1 MKKLFVAIAALG
13 IAAAAASAQDFNA
26 AIDVFN
32 AGATALEGG
41 NKTEAL
47 AQFRSALSQFQACE
61 GEEAAEMIEKCKEI
75 IPNTLL
81 SIAKEQINEADYDK
95 ALASLAEVQTVAK
108 EYGVEEV
115 VTEAAGLVPN
125 VYLRKGSTLIKNKDF
140 AGAATALKQVIALT
154 PDDDSAYLLLGQ
166 ALIQTNDLPGAT
178 EALEKAAEL
187 GKADQANK
195 LLGNAYLKEGQAL
208 LKANK
213 TADAIAALEK
223 SNGYNESGN
232 AYKLIASAF
241 TKAGKS
247 KDAIGAYKK
256 YLEITPN
263 AKDASDIIF
272 TIAATA
278 QKAGDKA
285 TAKEYYNKIASD
297 AKYGA
302 QAQAQL
308 KAL

>member
-1 MKKLFVAIAALG
+1 MKRLLVVFVALGFAAL
-13 IAAAAASAQDFNA
+13 ASAQDFNA

-41 NKTEAL
+41 NKVEAL
-47 AQFRSALSQFQACE
+47 TQFRSALTQFEACE
-61 GEEAAEMIEKCKEI
+61 GDEAAEMIGKCKDI

-95 ALASLAEVQTVAK
+95 AIASLAEAQSVAK
-108 EYGVEEV
+108 EYGKDEIVADAV
-115 VTEAAGLVPN
+115 ALVPN
-125 VYLRKGSTLIKNKDF
+125 VYLRKGSTLLKDKDY
-140 AGAATALKQVIALT
+140 AGAAAAFKEVVALT
-154 PDDDSAYLLLGQ
+154 PEDGQAYLLLGQ
-166 ALIQTNDLPGAT
+166 AQMQNNDLAAAT
-178 EALEKAAEL
+178 EALEKAAEF

-208 LKANK
+208 LKEK
-213 TADAIAALEK
+213 KFADAIAALEK
-223 SNGYNESGN
+223 SNSYAESAN
-232 AYKLIASAF
+232 AYKLLASAQAQ
-241 TKAGKS
+241 AGKS
-247 KDAIGAYKK
+247 KDAIASYKK
-256 YLEITPN
+256 YLEVSPN
-263 AKDASDIIF
+263 AKDAADIMF

-285 TAKEYYNKIASD
+285 TAKEYYNKLTGD

>member
-1 MKKLFVAIAALG
+1 MAV
-13 IAAAAASAQDFNA
+13 AQDFNA

-47 AQFRSALSQFQACE
+47 AQFRSALTQFQACE
-61 GEEAAEMIEKCKEI
+61 GDEAAEMIGKCKDI
-75 IPNTLL
+75 IPGTIL

-95 ALASLAEVQTVAK
+95 AVASLAEAQSVAK
-108 EYGVEEV
+108 EYGKDEIAS
-115 VTEAAGLVPN
+115 EAASLVPN
-125 VYLRKGSTLIKNKDF
+125 VYLRKGSTLLKDKDF
-140 AGAATALKQVIALT
+140 AGAEAAFKEVVALT
-154 PDDDSAYLLLGQ
+154 PEDGQAYLLLGQ
-166 ALIQTNDLPGAT
+166 SQLQQAGKLAETT
-178 EALEKAAEL
+178 ESLEKAAAL

-195 LLGNAYLKEGQAL
+195 LLSNAYLKEGQAL

-213 TADAIAALEK
+213 TADAVAALEK
-223 SNGYNESGN
+223 SNSYVESGN
-232 AYKLIASAF
+232 AYKLIASAQS
-241 TKAGKS
+241 KAGKN
-247 KDAIGAYKK
+247 KEAIAAYKK
-256 YLEITPN
+256 YLEVTPN
-263 AKDASDIIF
+263 AKDSADVMF

-285 TAKEYYNKIASD
+285 TAKEYYTKLSGD

>member
-1 MKKLFVAIAALG
+1 MKRLLVVFVALGFAAL
-13 IAAAAASAQDFNA
+13 ASAQDFNA

-41 NKTEAL
+41 NKVEAL
-47 AQFRSALSQFQACE
+47 AQFRSALTQFEACE
-61 GEEAAEMIEKCKEI
+61 GDEAAEMIGKCKDI

-95 ALASLAEVQTVAK
+95 AIASLAEVQAVAK
-108 EYGVEEV
+108 DFGKDEIVAD
-115 VTEAAGLVPN
+115 AAALVPN
-125 VYLRKGSTLIKNKDF
+125 VYLRKGSTLLKDKDY
-140 AGAATALKQVIALT
+140 AGAAAAFKEVVALT
-154 PDDDSAYLLLGQ
+154 PEDGQAYLLLGQ
-166 ALIQTNDLPGAT
+166 AQMQNNDLPAAT
-178 EALEKAAEL
+178 EALEKAAEF

-208 LKANK
+208 LKEK
-213 TADAIAALEK
+213 KFADAIAALEK
-223 SNGYNESGN
+223 SNSYAESAN
-232 AYKLIASAF
+232 AYKLLASAQ
-241 TKAGKS
+241 TQAGKS
-247 KDAIGAYKK
+247 KDAIASYKK
-256 YLEITPN
+256 YLEVSPN
-263 AKDASDIIF
+263 AKDAADIMF

-285 TAKEYYNKIASD
+285 TAKEYYNKLTGD

-302 QAQAQL
+302 QAAAQL

>member
-1 MKKLFVAIAALG
+1 MKRLLVVFAALG
-13 IAAAAASAQDFNA
+13 FAALASAQDFNA

-41 NKTEAL
+41 NKVEAL
-47 AQFRSALSQFQACE
+47 AQFRSALTQFEACE
-61 GEEAAEMIEKCKEI
+61 GDEAAEMIGKCKDI

-95 ALASLAEVQTVAK
+95 AIASLAEVQSVAK
-108 EYGVEEV
+108 DFGKDEIVSD
-115 VTEAAGLVPN
+115 AAALVPN
-125 VYLRKGSTLIKNKDF
+125 VYLRKGSTLLKDKDF
-140 AGAATALKQVIALT
+140 AGAAAAFKEVVALT
-154 PDDDSAYLLLGQ
+154 PEDGQAFLLLGQ
-166 ALIQTNDLPGAT
+166 AQMQNNDLAAAT

-195 LLGNAYLKEGQAL
+195 LLGTAYLKEGQAL
-208 LKANK
+208 LKEK
-213 TADAIAALEK
+213 KFADAIAALEK
-223 SNGYNESGN
+223 SNGYAESAN
-232 AYKLIASAF
+232 AYKLLASAQ
-241 TKAGKS
+241 TQAGKS
-247 KDAIGAYKK
+247 KDAIASYKK
-256 YLEITPN
+256 YLEVSPN
-263 AKDASDIIF
+263 AKDAADIMF

-285 TAKEYYNKIASD
+285 TAKEYYNKLTGD

-302 QAQAQL
+302 QAAAQL

>member
-1 MKKLFVAIAALG
+1 MKRLLVVFVALGFAAL
-13 IAAAAASAQDFNA
+13 ASAQDFNA

-32 AGATALEGG
+32 AGATALESG
-41 NKTEAL
+41 NKVEAL
-47 AQFRSALSQFQACE
+47 TQFRSALTQFEACE
-61 GEEAAEMIEKCKEI
+61 GDEAAEMIGKCKDI

-95 ALASLAEVQTVAK
+95 AIASLAEAQSVAK
-108 EYGVEEV
+108 EYGKDEIVAD
-115 VTEAAGLVPN
+115 AAALVPN
-125 VYLRKGSTLIKNKDF
+125 VYLRKGSTLLKDKDY
-140 AGAATALKQVIALT
+140 AGAAAAFKEVVALT
-154 PDDDSAYLLLGQ
+154 PEDGQAYLLLGQ
-166 ALIQTNDLPGAT
+166 AQMQNNDLPAAT
-178 EALEKAAEL
+178 EALEKAAEF

-208 LKANK
+208 LKEK
-213 TADAIAALEK
+213 KFADAIAALEK
-223 SNGYNESGN
+223 SNSYAESAN
-232 AYKLIASAF
+232 AYKLLASAQ
-241 TKAGKS
+241 TQAGKS
-247 KDAIGAYKK
+247 KDAIASYKK
-256 YLEITPN
+256 YLEVSPN
-263 AKDASDIIF
+263 AKDAADIMF

-285 TAKEYYNKIASD
+285 TAKEYYNKLTGD

>member
-1 MKKLFVAIAALG
+1 MKKLLVVFVALGFAAL
-13 IAAAAASAQDFNA
+13 ASAQDFNA

-41 NKTEAL
+41 NKVEAL
-47 AQFRSALSQFQACE
+47 AQFRSALTQFEACE
-61 GEEAAEMIEKCKEI
+61 GDEAAEMIDKCKDI

-95 ALASLAEVQTVAK
+95 AIASLAEVQTIAKDFGKDEIVAD
-108 EYGVEEV
+108 
-115 VTEAAGLVPN
+115 AAALVPN
-125 VYLRKGSTLIKNKDF
+125 VYLRKGSTLLKDKDF
-140 AGAATALKQVIALT
+140 AGAAAAFKEVVALT
-154 PDDDSAYLLLGQ
+154 PEDGQAFLLLGQ
-166 ALIQTNDLPGAT
+166 AQMQNNDLSAAT

-195 LLGNAYLKEGQAL
+195 LLSTAYLKEGQAA
-208 LKANK
+208 LKAK
-213 TADAIAALEK
+213 KFADAIAALEK
-223 SNGYNESGN
+223 SNGYVESAN
-232 AYKLIASAF
+232 AYKLLASAQ
-241 TKAGKS
+241 TQAGKS
-247 KDAIGAYKK
+247 KDAIASYKK
-256 YLEITPN
+256 YLEVSPN
-263 AKDASDIIF
+263 AKDAADIMF

-285 TAKEYYNKIASD
+285 TAKEYYNKLTGD

-302 QAQAQL
+302 QAAAQL

>member
-1 MKKLFVAIAALG
+1 MKRLLVVFVALGFAAL
-13 IAAAAASAQDFNA
+13 ASAQDFNA

-41 NKTEAL
+41 NKVEAL
-47 AQFRSALSQFQACE
+47 TQFRSALTQFEACE
-61 GEEAAEMIEKCKEI
+61 GDEAAEMIGKCKDI

-95 ALASLAEVQTVAK
+95 AIASLAEAQSVAK
-108 EYGVEEV
+108 EYGKDEIVADAV
-115 VTEAAGLVPN
+115 ALVPN
-125 VYLRKGSTLIKNKDF
+125 VYLRKGSTLLKDKDY
-140 AGAATALKQVIALT
+140 AGAAAAFKEVVALT
-154 PDDDSAYLLLGQ
+154 PEDGQAYLLLGQ
-166 ALIQTNDLPGAT
+166 AQMQNNDLPAAT
-178 EALEKAAEL
+178 EALEKAAEF

-208 LKANK
+208 LKEK
-213 TADAIAALEK
+213 KFADAIAALEK
-223 SNGYNESGN
+223 SNSYAESAN
-232 AYKLIASAF
+232 AYKLLASAQ
-241 TKAGKS
+241 TQAGKS
-247 KDAIGAYKK
+247 KDAIASYKK
-256 YLEITPN
+256 YLEVSPN
-263 AKDASDIIF
+263 AKDAADIMF

-285 TAKEYYNKIASD
+285 TAKEYYNKLTGD

>member
-1 MKKLFVAIAALG
+1 MKRLLVVFVALGFAAL
-13 IAAAAASAQDFNA
+13 ASAQDFNA

-41 NKTEAL
+41 NKVEAL
-47 AQFRSALSQFQACE
+47 AQFRSALTQFEACE
-61 GEEAAEMIEKCKEI
+61 GDEAAEMIGKCKDI

-95 ALASLAEVQTVAK
+95 AIASLAEAQSVAK
-108 EYGVEEV
+108 DYGKDEIVAD
-115 VTEAAGLVPN
+115 AAALVPN
-125 VYLRKGSTLIKNKDF
+125 VYLRKGSTLLKEKDF
-140 AGAATALKQVIALT
+140 AGAAAALKEVVALT
-154 PDDDSAYLLLGQ
+154 PEDGQAFLLLGQ
-166 ALIQTNDLPGAT
+166 AQMQNNDLSAAT

-195 LLGNAYLKEGQAL
+195 LLSTAYLKEGQSF
-208 LKANK
+208 LKEK
-213 TADAIAALEK
+213 KFADAIAALEK
-223 SNGYNESGN
+223 SNSYVESAN
-232 AYKLIASAF
+232 AYKLMASAQ
-241 TKAGKS
+241 TQAGKS
-247 KDAIGAYKK
+247 KDAIASYKK
-256 YLEITPN
+256 YLEVSPN
-263 AKDASDIIF
+263 AKDAADIMF

-285 TAKEYYNKIASD
+285 TAKEYYNKLTGD

-302 QAQAQL
+302 QAAAQL

>member
-1 MKKLFVAIAALG
+1 MKKLLVVFVALGFAAL
-13 IAAAAASAQDFNA
+13 ASAQDFNA

-41 NKTEAL
+41 NKVEAL
-47 AQFRSALSQFQACE
+47 AQFRSALTQFEACE
-61 GEEAAEMIEKCKEI
+61 GDEAAEMIDKCKDI

-95 ALASLAEVQTVAK
+95 AIASLAEVQTIAK
-108 EYGVEEV
+108 EFGKDEIVAD
-115 VTEAAGLVPN
+115 AAALVPN
-125 VYLRKGSTLIKNKDF
+125 VYLRKGSTLLKDKDF
-140 AGAATALKQVIALT
+140 AGAAAAFKEVVALT
-154 PDDDSAYLLLGQ
+154 PEDGQAFLLLGQ
-166 ALIQTNDLPGAT
+166 AQMQNNDLSAAT

-195 LLGNAYLKEGQAL
+195 LLSTAYLKEGQAA
-208 LKANK
+208 LKAK
-213 TADAIAALEK
+213 KFADAIAALEK
-223 SNGYNESGN
+223 SNGYVESAN
-232 AYKLIASAF
+232 AYKLLASAQ
-241 TKAGKS
+241 TQAGKS
-247 KDAIGAYKK
+247 KDAIASYKK
-256 YLEITPN
+256 YLEVSPN
-263 AKDASDIIF
+263 AKDAADIMF

-285 TAKEYYNKIASD
+285 TAKEYYNKLTGD

-302 QAQAQL
+302 QAAAQL

>member
-1 MKKLFVAIAALG
+1 MKKLLVAIVALGFAAL
-13 IAAAAASAQDFNA
+13 ASAQDFNA

-41 NKTEAL
+41 NKVEAL
-47 AQFRSALSQFQACE
+47 AQFRSALTQFEACE
-61 GEEAAEMIEKCKEI
+61 GDEAAEMIDKCKDI

-95 ALASLAEVQTVAK
+95 AIASLAEVQTIAKDFGKDEIVAD
-108 EYGVEEV
+108 
-115 VTEAAGLVPN
+115 AAALVPN
-125 VYLRKGSTLIKNKDF
+125 VYLRKGSTLLKDKDF
-140 AGAATALKQVIALT
+140 AGAAAAFKEVVALT
-154 PDDDSAYLLLGQ
+154 PEDGQAFLLLGQ
-166 ALIQTNDLPGAT
+166 AQMQNNDLSAAT

-195 LLGNAYLKEGQAL
+195 LLSTAYLKEGQAA
-208 LKANK
+208 LKAK
-213 TADAIAALEK
+213 KFADAIAALEK
-223 SNGYNESGN
+223 SNGYVESAN
-232 AYKLIASAF
+232 AYKLLASAQ
-241 TKAGKS
+241 TQAGKS
-247 KDAIGAYKK
+247 KDAIASYKK
-256 YLEITPN
+256 YLEVSPN
-263 AKDASDIIF
+263 AKDAADIMF

-285 TAKEYYNKIASD
+285 TAKEYYNKLTGD

-302 QAQAQL
+302 QAAAQL

>member
-1 MKKLFVAIAALG
+1 MKKLLVVFVALGFAAL
-13 IAAAAASAQDFNA
+13 ASAQDFNA

-41 NKTEAL
+41 NKVEAL
-47 AQFRSALSQFQACE
+47 AQFRSALTQFEACE
-61 GEEAAEMIEKCKEI
+61 GDEAAEMIDKCKDI

-95 ALASLAEVQTVAK
+95 AIASLAEVQSVAK
-108 EYGVEEV
+108 EFGKDEIVAD
-115 VTEAAGLVPN
+115 AAALVPN
-125 VYLRKGSTLIKNKDF
+125 VYLRKGSTLLKDKDF
-140 AGAATALKQVIALT
+140 AGAAAAFKEVVALT
-154 PDDDSAYLLLGQ
+154 PEDGQAFLLLGQ
-166 ALIQTNDLPGAT
+166 AQMQNNDLSAAT

-195 LLGNAYLKEGQAL
+195 LLSTAYLKEGQAA
-208 LKANK
+208 LKAK
-213 TADAIAALEK
+213 KFADAIAALEK
-223 SNGYNESGN
+223 SNGYVESAN
-232 AYKLIASAF
+232 AYKLLASAQ
-241 TKAGKS
+241 TQAGKS
-247 KDAIGAYKK
+247 KDAIASYKK
-256 YLEITPN
+256 YLEVSPN
-263 AKDASDIIF
+263 AKDAADIMF

-285 TAKEYYNKIASD
+285 TAKEYYNKLTGD

-302 QAQAQL
+302 QAAAQL